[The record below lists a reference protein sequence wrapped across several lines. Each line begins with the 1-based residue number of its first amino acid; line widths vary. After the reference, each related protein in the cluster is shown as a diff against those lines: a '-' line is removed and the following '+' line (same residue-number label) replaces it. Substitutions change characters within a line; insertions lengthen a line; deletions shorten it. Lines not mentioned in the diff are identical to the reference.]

1 MNAMLHTAEEVLSEI
16 RSGAGEITGVTIG
29 DCLACLDQVAQWLD
43 EIEASGEPP
52 ANAAPAAEAMA
63 ARLRGALAS
72 APAEVGPAGAA
83 SEMQAVVADAAAEVL
98 TAQVAMLLEPD
109 AEASVGRA
117 GSALR
122 VALNVLNRAGRGDDA
137 RRLEQAFGDPGRLQ
151 SPRELA
157 AAIQALSDHA
167 PAPVAAEASPEPQPS
182 ARGLRVQVE
191 RIDALVDLVG
201 EFTVAKNALAH
212 AAAMARGQAASEALA
227 STLKDQHA
235 ALERLVG
242 ELQRAVLNIRVL
254 PLRHVFQRLPRV
266 VREMV
271 VSLGKPAHLVTEG
284 EGTEADRVIVEGL
297 FEPLLHVLR
306 NALDHG
312 VEADEVRLAAGKPP
326 SATIRVAAERLGD
339 NVVVEVEDDGG
350 GIDLARVREVAAR
363 RGVVAA
369 EVLEGMSDQDVAD
382 LIFAPGFS
390 TAGEVTHLS
399 GRGVGMD
406 AVRAAIERLG
416 GRVEVDSHHGQG
428 TTVRFVL
435 PFTLV
440 MSQVLTVEVG
450 GQMFGIPMEAVRE
463 TVRLAAHAVTSIGQA
478 RAFMLRDR
486 TLPLIE
492 LAASLGD
499 FKAADPAGD
508 LEVVVVQAGGQVGG
522 LHVDRLGERLEIML
536 KPVTGLLGGASGIAG
551 TTLLGDGRVLIVLDL
566 AELLA

>member
-1 MNAMLHTAEEVLSEI
+1 M
-16 RSGAGEITGVTIG
+16 
-29 DCLACLDQVAQWLD
+29 
-43 EIEASGEPP
+43 
-52 ANAAPAAEAMA
+52 
-63 ARLRGALAS
+63 
-72 APAEVGPAGAA
+72 
-83 SEMQAVVADAAAEVL
+83 
-98 TAQVAMLLEPD
+98 
-109 AEASVGRA
+109 
-117 GSALR
+117 
-122 VALNVLNRAGRGDDA
+122 
-137 RRLEQAFGDPGRLQ
+137 
-151 SPRELA
+151 
-157 AAIQALSDHA
+157 
-167 PAPVAAEASPEPQPS
+167 
-182 ARGLRVQVE
+182 
-191 RIDALVDLVG
+191 
-201 EFTVAKNALAH
+201 
-212 AAAMARGQAASEALA
+212 
-227 STLKDQHA
+227 LKDQHA
-235 ALERLVG
+235 TLERLVG

-312 VEADEVRLAAGKPP
+312 IEADEVRLAAGKPP

-339 NVVVEVEDDGG
+339 SVVVEVEDDGG
-350 GIDLARVREVAAR
+350 GIDLVRVREVAAR
-363 RGVVAA
+363 RGLVAP
-369 EVLEGMSDQDVAD
+369 EVLERMSDQDVAD

-406 AVRAAIERLG
+406 AVRAAIGRLG
-416 GRVEVDSHHGQG
+416 GRVEVDTLRGRG
-428 TTVRFVL
+428 ATVRFVL

-450 GQMFGIPMEAVRE
+450 GQMFGIPLEAVRE
-463 TVRLAAHAVTSIGQA
+463 TVRLAAGAATSVGQA
-478 RAFMLRDR
+478 RAFVLRDR

-499 FKAADPAGD
+499 FEASDPTGD
-508 LEVVVVQAGGQVGG
+508 LEVVVVQAGGQAGG
-522 LHVDRLGERLEIML
+522 LRVDRLGERLEIML
-536 KPVTGLLGGASGIAG
+536 KPVTGLLGGAAGIAG